1 MAAADSR
8 WPEALLSRVEDAGIN
23 ASAPPQQRW
32 VDGWLLRYCPGKAKR
47 ARCVQAVAAGRLP
60 LDERLDLCRA
70 VFNAAGLPMLLRVT
84 PFSQPAGLDEA
95 LSARGYGRLDDTRV
109 MVATQSAS
117 RPEPLPSDLKLA
129 RLPADEFAEL
139 VGGLRGSS
147 AGQRAAQ
154 AQRLLASP
162 VPYQGWVLRRQ
173 DDLAVLACGQTAIEA
188 DLVGLYDV
196 FTAPEARGQGLA
208 RLLCSQLLAQ
218 AAQGGARTAYL
229 QVEADNAPARA
240 IYRQLGFADAYAYHY
255 RTADPAA
262 H

>member
-162 VPYQGWVLRRQ
+162 VQIG
-173 DDLAVLACGQTAIEA
+173 
-188 DLVGLYDV
+188 
-196 FTAPEARGQGLA
+196 
-208 RLLCSQLLAQ
+208 
-218 AAQGGARTAYL
+218 
-229 QVEADNAPARA
+229 RA
-240 IYRQLGFADAYAYHY
+240 HV
-255 RTADPAA
+255 
-262 H
+262 